1 MTVSFASSSPT
12 QHVLCTYFSGLRAE
26 LRDRYPNGHSVCTT
40 VVHPSWH
47 NTGIL
52 GGEANIRR
60 LNEYGI
66 YPEPAS
72 NVSDLVLQNVLNA
85 RSGQI
90 FVPRSQ
96 NSRAGMRHWPLW
108 AQDAMYGLIRMRM
121 KTQNKKGAPFEF
133 GKDGEMK
140 L

>member
-1 MTVSFASSSPT
+1 MLSPP
-12 QHVLCTYFSGLRAE
+12 LSGLRAE
-26 LRDRYPNGHSVCTT
+26 LRDRYHNGHSVCTT

-47 NTGIL
+47 QTGIL
-52 GGEANIRR
+52 GGEANVRK

-72 NVSDLVLQNVLNA
+72 NVSELVLDNVLNA

-90 FVPRSQ
+90 FVPKSEK
-96 NSRAGMRHWPLW
+96 SRAGTRNWPIW
-108 AQDAMYGLIRMRM
+108 AQDAVHGLMRM
-121 KTQNKKGAPFEF
+121 QAKVQNKKGTPFEF
-133 GKDGEMK
+133 GKDEEMK